1 MAGILASSQPLINA
15 AFNNQ
20 DDSMRAIPKKMT
32 GQGIGSLRDVPIIVG
47 QAMPSAEMQQ
57 DPQMQ
62 QASEPQPMSPTPN
75 FDAMNNL
82 PQQNFILGGLLKAG
96 IQTAARRA
104 GNILNPTRNKLRSS
118 IQQGIKRKKAS
129 EKSGPD
135 FFVDPKG
142 TVTRDISPPNF
153 KDVLSKTTKDLA
165 SLGII
170 RRNPVRSAIGGLG
183 GLTLYNYVTGSGDEG
198 LEEGQAEAI
207 QQLIT
212 TPNAVSTTDAVSPT
226 DQQNRLKEIER
237 LMVLAGIA
245 DRGPG
250 ARAARAKAEALK
262 IQETAARSDEKDRLA
277 RAEKVASDY
286 NAILLGLQEDDMGE
300 TPLSQLKQQATSII
314 QSTYGSIPGYLTG
327 TGFEVAPQTSANQA
341 VNQLRTMSPE
351 DLKIV
356 ALNNLRAGMPVSD
369 ILQKIDFVG
378 TLRTDLSEADK
389 KSIQNALKKE
399 QKRLE
404 LSKEATKGEVT
415 ERDVT

>member
-20 DDSMRAIPKKMT
+20 DDSMRAIPKRMT
-32 GQGIGSLRDVPIIVG
+32 GQGIGSLRDVPMIVG

-62 QASEPQPMSPTPN
+62 QNPQPQTMSPTPN

-82 PQQNFILGGLLKAG
+82 PQQNFIVGGLLRAG
-96 IQTAARRA
+96 IQTPAK
-104 GNILNPTRNKLRSS
+104 NIPRVAKRIVQPLFTTPKPSSFSAVKIPKVGSTSKVNIPVPREFSGTRTALTGVGALTGS
-118 IQQGIKRKKAS
+118 I
-129 EKSGPD
+129 
-135 FFVDPKG
+135 
-142 TVTRDISPPNF
+142 
-153 KDVLSKTTKDLA
+153 
-165 SLGII
+165 
-170 RRNPVRSAIGGLG
+170 GLG
-183 GLTLYNYVTGSGDEG
+183 ALTGSGDEE
-198 LEEGQAEAI
+198 LEEGQAQAI
-207 QQLIT
+207 QQLVT
-212 TPNAVSTTDAVSPT
+212 TPDAVSPT

-286 NAILLGLQEDDMGE
+286 NAVLLNLQEDDTGE
-300 TPLSQLKQQATSII
+300 TPFPQLQQKATSII

-351 DLKIV
+351 DLKVV
-356 ALNNLRAGMPVSD
+356 ALNNLRAGVPVSD

-389 KSIQNALKKE
+389 KSIQKALNKE
-399 QKRLE
+399 QKRLS
-404 LSKEATKGEVT
+404 LSKEATKGDVT